1 MKCLVST
8 IDDRPQLKMKRI
20 VKKSNDFKDA
30 EEWDILQ
37 HIRMRPEE
45 RQKAASEL
53 RMRVYGESQP
63 DVKETCRKE

>member
-1 MKCLVST
+1 
-8 IDDRPQLKMKRI
+8 MKRI

-37 HIRMRPEE
+37 HIKMSSEE

-53 RMRVYGESQP
+53 RMRVYGKNAP
-63 DVKETCRKE
+63 DVKKVSRKK